1 MPIYEKDKIGNVY
14 LTEGTIYGFEN
25 IDVTDQAI
33 YTLVYEP
40 YNPDIIFPNKL
51 VIYDW
56 NGNWIKTYTL
66 DCMVHA
72 LCVDERSQTIYAM
85 AFSEEESFHLVTFKL

>member
-1 MPIYEKDKIGNVY
+1 MI
-14 LTEGTIYGFEN
+14 L
-25 IDVTDQAI
+25 
-33 YTLVYEP
+33 L
-40 YNPDIIFPNKL
+40 IFIKL